1 VEMARVRQRSAGAV
15 VTGFRVVAGTCCR
28 GSFQRDGI
36 SDSFGVAKGNAMNHP
51 RRRFLQLALAT
62 AAAPALPRSA
72 WALDYPTRP
81 VRLIVP
87 VAAGGGAD
95 IVARVIGQWL
105 SERLGQQFIVENRPG
120 GGTNIGTEMVARAPA
135 DGYTLLLVNL
145 THAINATLYE
155 KLSYNFVRD
164 IAPVGGIIGVSNVV
178 EVHPSVPARTIPEFI
193 AYAKANPG
201 KINMGSA
208 GNGSSSHMA
217 GELFK
222 MMTGVDLVH
231 VPYRGQGPALTDLL
245 GGQLQVIFATT
256 PGTTEYVRIGRLHAL
271 AVTTAARAEA
281 LPEVP
286 TIADFVPGYE
296 ASQWY
301 GVGAPKSTPAE
312 IVDKLNQEINA
323 ALVDPKM
330 KARLADLGGTV
341 LPGSPADFG
350 KLIAEEIVK
359 WGKVV
364 KFAGIKAD

>member
-1 VEMARVRQRSAGAV
+1 M
-15 VTGFRVVAGTCCR
+15 
-28 GSFQRDGI
+28 
-36 SDSFGVAKGNAMNHP
+36 KLP
-51 RRRFLQLALAT
+51 RRRFLRLAG
-62 AAAPALPRSA
+62 AAAGASMLPRVA
-72 WALDYPTRP
+72 HAVDYPTRP
-81 VRLIVP
+81 VRIIVA

-155 KLSYNFVRD
+155 KLNYNFVRD
-164 IAPVGGIIGVSNVV
+164 FAPVAGIVGVSNVV
-178 EVHPSVPARTIPEFI
+178 EIHPSVPAKTIPEFI

-222 MMTGVDLVH
+222 MMAGVNLVH
-231 VPYRGQGPALTDLL
+231 VPYRGQGPAMTDLL

-256 PGTTEYVRIGRLHAL
+256 PGTTEFVRIGKLNAL
-271 AVTTAARAEA
+271 AVTTATRAEA
-281 LPEVP
+281 LPDVP
-286 TIADFVPGYE
+286 PLADFVPGYE
-296 ASQWY
+296 SSQWY
-301 GVGAPKSTPAE
+301 GLGAPKNTPAE
-312 IVDKLNQEINA
+312 IVDKLNREVNA

-330 KARLADLGGTV
+330 KARLAEFGGTV
-341 LPGSPADFG
+341 MPGPPADFG
-350 KLIAEEIVK
+350 KFIAAETEK

>member
-1 VEMARVRQRSAGAV
+1 M
-15 VTGFRVVAGTCCR
+15 TL
-28 GSFQRDGI
+28 
-36 SDSFGVAKGNAMNHP
+36 P
-51 RRRFLQLALAT
+51 RRRFLHLAG
-62 AAAPALPRSA
+62 AAAGASVLPRA
-72 WALDYPTRP
+72 AHAIDYPTRP
-81 VRLIVP
+81 VRIIVA

-95 IVARVIGQWL
+95 IIARVIGQWL

-155 KLSYNFVRD
+155 KLNYNFIRD
-164 IAPVGGIIGVSNVV
+164 FAPVAGIVGVSNVV
-178 EVHPSVPARTIPEFI
+178 EVHPSVPAKTLPEFI

-222 MMTGVDLVH
+222 MLAGVNLVH
-231 VPYRGQGPALTDLL
+231 VPYRGQGPAMTDLL

-256 PGTTEYVRIGRLHAL
+256 PGTTEFVRTGKLNAL
-271 AVTTAARAEA
+271 AVTTATRADA
-281 LPEVP
+281 LPDVP
-286 TIADFVPGYE
+286 PLADFVPGYE
-296 ASQWY
+296 SSQWY
-301 GVGAPKSTPAE
+301 GLGAPKNTPAD
-312 IVDKLNQEINA
+312 IVDKLNREVNA

-330 KARLADLGGTV
+330 KARLAEFGGTV
-341 LPGSPADFG
+341 MPGPPAEFG
-350 KLIAEEIVK
+350 KFIAEETEK
-359 WGKVV
+359 WAKVV

>member
-1 VEMARVRQRSAGAV
+1 M
-15 VTGFRVVAGTCCR
+15 
-28 GSFQRDGI
+28 
-36 SDSFGVAKGNAMNHP
+36 KLP
-51 RRRFLQLALAT
+51 RRRFLRLAG
-62 AAAPALPRSA
+62 AAAGASMLPRVA
-72 WALDYPTRP
+72 HAVDYPTRP
-81 VRLIVP
+81 VRIIVA

-105 SERLGQQFIVENRPG
+105 SERLGQQCIVENRPG

-155 KLSYNFVRD
+155 KLNYNFIRD
-164 IAPVGGIIGVSNVV
+164 FAPVAAIVGVSNVV
-178 EVHPSVPARTIPEFI
+178 EIHPSVPTKTLPEFI

-222 MMTGVDLVH
+222 MMAGVNLVH
-231 VPYRGQGPALTDLL
+231 VPYRGQGPAMTDLL

-256 PGTTEYVRIGRLHAL
+256 PGTTEFVRTGKLNAL
-271 AVTTAARAEA
+271 AVTTATRAEA
-281 LPEVP
+281 LPDVP
-286 TIADFVPGYE
+286 PLADFVPGYE
-296 ASQWY
+296 SSQWY
-301 GVGAPKSTPAE
+301 GLGAPKNTPAE
-312 IVDKLNQEINA
+312 IVDKLNREVNA
-323 ALVDPKM
+323 ALVDSRM
-330 KARLADLGGTV
+330 KARLAEFGGTV
-341 LPGSPADFG
+341 MPGSPANFG
-350 KLIAEEIVK
+350 KFIAEETEK